1 MTDFP
6 APILLPRKSAR
17 TLRLPTLA
25 DLLAL
30 LPARR
35 VRGADEVLAAAQR
48 REAARRDV
56 DRLWR

>member
-6 APILLPRKSAR
+6 APILLPRKTVR
-17 TLRLPTLA
+17 DPRLPRLA

-30 LPARR
+30 LPRR
-35 VRGADEVLAAAQR
+35 PQRSAEEVLAAAQR

>member
-6 APILLPRKSAR
+6 APILLPRKTVR
-17 TLRLPTLA
+17 DLRLPRLA

-30 LPARR
+30 LPRR
-35 VRGADEVLAAAQR
+35 PQRSAEEMLAAAQR